1 MARTATLPMIAD
13 PGAFAF
19 FLDFDGTLVE
29 IVDDPK
35 AVSIEPATLD
45 ALGRLR
51 LANGGAVAIVSG
63 RSIAQLDR
71 VLQPLKLP
79 AAGVHGLERR
89 NGLGRTV
96 RAGLDEAALRRLSD
110 AVHAFADPHQG
121 LLVETK
127 PGSVALHYRMAPG
140 LEAECL
146 ALADAQA
153 ATDDRIRLLRG
164 KMVVEMMLGTRS
176 KGMAIADF
184 LAEEPFR
191 GRRPFFAGD
200 DVTDETGFAEVE
212 ARGGVGVKIG
222 KGPTAAG
229 HRMDSVGSFGR
240 WLVRLADSLDN
251 ASGR

>member
-1 MARTATLPMIAD
+1 MTKDAPLPTISD

-19 FLDFDGTLVE
+19 FFDFDGTLVE

-35 AVSIEPATLD
+35 AVSIEEPTLD

-51 LANGGAVAIVSG
+51 LANGGAIAIVSG

-71 VLQPLKLP
+71 ALQPLKLP

-89 NGLGRTV
+89 TGQGRTI
-96 RAGLDEAALRRLSD
+96 RTELDEPALRRLSEE
-110 AVHAFADPHQG
+110 VHAFADKHKG

-127 PGSVALHYRMAPG
+127 PGSVALHYRMQPD
-140 LEAECL
+140 LEGECL
-146 ALADAQA
+146 ALAEAQA
-153 ATDDRIRLLRG
+153 AADERIKLLRG
-164 KMVVEMMLGTRS
+164 KMVVEMMLGARS

-184 LAEEPFR
+184 LAEQPFR

-212 ARGGVGVKIG
+212 SRGGISVKIG
-222 KGPTAAG
+222 EGPTAAG
-229 HRMDSVGSFGR
+229 YRMDSVKTFGR
-240 WLVRLADSLDN
+240 WLSTLADKLGDSR
-251 ASGR
+251 GR